1 MFKLAFIQD
10 SPFMDKEQ
18 LIILPA
24 TQEERIWAARLLSES
39 EPWITLGVGFEKTLQ
54 NCSDEELLLY
64 IAHCGEMPCG
74 LIIIDPRGVAGSPY
88 IKSIAVT
95 ESFRNKGIGAI
106 LIDFAENSFRSTSRY
121 IFLCVS
127 SFNTRARSFYKK
139 LGYAEIGELKDY
151 IINGAS
157 EMLMSKRLS

>member
-1 MFKLAFIQD
+1 MFKLALIQE
-10 SPFMDKEQ
+10 SSFMDKQQ
-18 LIILPA
+18 LMILPA

-39 EPWITLGVGFEKTLQ
+39 EPWKTLGIDFEKSLQ
-54 NCSDEELLLY
+54 NCNDAELLLY
-64 IAHCGEMPCG
+64 IAHRGTTPCG

-88 IKSIAVT
+88 IKSIVVT
-95 ESFRNKGIGAI
+95 ESFRDNGIGAA
-106 LIDFAENSFRSTSRY
+106 LIDFAETSFKSTSRHM
-121 IFLCVS
+121 FLCVS
-127 SFNTRARSFYKK
+127 SFNTRARLFYKK